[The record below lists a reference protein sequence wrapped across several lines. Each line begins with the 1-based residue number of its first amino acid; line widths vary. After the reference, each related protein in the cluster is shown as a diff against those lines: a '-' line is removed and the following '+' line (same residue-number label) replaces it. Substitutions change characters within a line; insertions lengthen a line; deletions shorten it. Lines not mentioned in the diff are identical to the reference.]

1 MHRQQRT
8 DLLITRYYY
17 HSAPKML
24 SRSTTTGNDEST
36 PITELSSS
44 RSSAAES
51 MRITPDPVPP
61 STVLAM
67 TGQYPPQTYR
77 GLQDLNRE
85 IVALQDRL
93 RQRDANQYLSFKHV
107 SAADLHSLEESRDQ
121 LLGAVRLTYFP
132 DIETLLIK
140 VPTLHHEKAHRSFAE
155 ETVTALTNMG
165 VRVMEREPTGAGRY
179 TARSASRKE
188 ADSSYRNGLLRP
200 TGTDWP
206 HFVIESG
213 LSESLFRLRQDVNW
227 WIANSGGSV
236 LLVLLLKVSRSDQTL
251 TIEKYF
257 PQRQPVTRARVAAG
271 GSGFIPQRITKTV
284 VKVGTTPPSVQGPP
298 VVLEFNRV
306 IGRQPVAPRERDV
319 VFAHATLI
327 ELALMIFK

>member
-1 MHRQQRT
+1 MRT
-8 DLLITRYYY
+8 TSY
-17 HSAPKML
+17 
-24 SRSTTTGNDEST
+24 
-36 PITELSSS
+36 
-44 RSSAAES
+44 
-51 MRITPDPVPP
+51 PVPP

-67 TGQYPPQTYR
+67 TGQYPPQTYK

-85 IVALQDRL
+85 IAALQDRL
-93 RQRDANQYLSFKHV
+93 RQRDANQYISFKHV
-107 SAADLHSLEESRDQ
+107 SADDLRLLEESRDQ
-121 LLGAVRLTYFP
+121 LRAAVRLTYFP

-140 VPTLHHEKAHRSFAE
+140 IPTLHHEKAHRSFAE
-155 ETVTALTNMG
+155 ETVTALTIMG

-188 ADSSYRNGLLRP
+188 ADSSYRNGLL
-200 TGTDWP
+200 
-206 HFVIESG
+206 G
-213 LSESLFRLRQDVNW
+213 LSESLPRLRQDVNW
-227 WIANSGGSV
+227 WIANSGGRV
-236 LLVLLLKVSRSDQTL
+236 LLVSLLKVSRSDQTL

-257 PQRQPVTRARVAAG
+257 PQRQPGTRARVAAG
-271 GSGFIPQRITKTV
+271 GPGFVPQRITTTV